1 MFHVAHSLPCYN
13 KEANTNRLDVC
24 TVTWDAMGADLGF
37 EYEFLNNSYAAGLA
51 GMTIGSIF
59 FIPAAMIFGRKPVYL
74 FAALT
79 MVLVNV
85 GQARFQTRVQF
96 IVLQVLAG
104 LAGSI
109 NDTIIQMTV
118 RSLVSMPKLLFQYL
132 ILFDVDIGSLLRPP
146 TGHVEWRL

>member
-1 MFHVAHSLPCYN
+1 
-13 KEANTNRLDVC
+13 
-24 TVTWDAMGADLGF
+24 MGADLGF
-37 EYEFLNNSYAAGLA
+37 EYEFLNNIYAAGLA

>member
-1 MFHVAHSLPCYN
+1 MFHVGPIPRYT
-13 KEANTNRLDVC
+13 EAKPNRLDVC

-37 EYEFLNNSYAAGLA
+37 GYEYLNNSYAAGLA
-51 GMTIGSIF
+51 GMTVGSIF

-85 GQARFQTRVQF
+85 GQAIFQTKVQF
-96 IVLQVLAG
+96 IVLQVIAG

-118 RSLVSMPKLLFQYL
+118 RSLISMPKLLFQCLTSFYL
-132 ILFDVDIGSLLRPP
+132 DIRSLLRSP
-146 TGHVEWRL
+146 TGHVEWSL

>member
-1 MFHVAHSLPCYN
+1 MFPYRYSLVCHDA
-13 KEANTNRLDVC
+13 ETNTNRLDVC
-24 TVTWDAMGADLGF
+24 TVTWDAMGAELGF

-85 GQARFQTRVQF
+85 GQARFQTKVQF

-118 RSLVSMPKLLFQYL
+118 RSLMSIPKLLF
-132 ILFDVDIGSLLRPP
+132 
-146 TGHVEWRL
+146 

>member
-1 MFHVAHSLPCYN
+1 
-13 KEANTNRLDVC
+13 
-24 TVTWDAMGADLGF
+24 MGAELGF

-85 GQARFQTRVQF
+85 GQARFQTKVQF

-118 RSLVSMPKLLFQYL
+118 RSLMSIPKLLF
-132 ILFDVDIGSLLRPP
+132 
-146 TGHVEWRL
+146 

>member
-1 MFHVAHSLPCYN
+1 MHEKVTNFAIACLFTLMVFATYVPYRYSLLCHDTDT
-13 KEANTNRLDVC
+13 NTNRLDVC
-24 TVTWDAMGADLGF
+24 TVTWDAMGAELGF
-37 EYEFLNNSYAAGLA
+37 EYGFLNNSYAAGLA

-85 GQARFQTRVQF
+85 GQARFQTKVQY

-118 RSLVSMPKLLFQYL
+118 RSLVSIPKLLF
-132 ILFDVDIGSLLRPP
+132 
-146 TGHVEWRL
+146 